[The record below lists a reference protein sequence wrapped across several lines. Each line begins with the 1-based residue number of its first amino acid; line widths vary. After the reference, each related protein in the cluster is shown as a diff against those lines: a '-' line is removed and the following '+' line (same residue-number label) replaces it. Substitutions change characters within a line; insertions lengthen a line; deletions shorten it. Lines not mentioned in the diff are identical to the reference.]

1 MGTGQ
6 RLPRPLRTLDKGRR
20 EVRTWGQARG
30 SADSRDHSPPCRAG
44 WAHGCTC
51 PSFLPPR
58 HGGWRRPLLPVGNER
73 LCRRHSPAVA
83 SPPPHPGLA
92 TSCRLCGLHSLAGM
106 CAGRLQPTASCEAG
120 SPGSQPGATRQPR
133 RAVFPKTDTCC
144 WFRSPPAGRQLGQQL
159 GGRPARWTWPRVQAL
174 CGPGLRVSFRP
185 PQACPSSRLRCRRP
199 QLPSLRWA
207 RHGRPAV
214 GAEVSPSAP
223 SVRAQSL
230 PSPEPPAHEPPAH
243 VAG

>member
-6 RLPRPLRTLDKGRR
+6 RLPRPLRTLDKGRH

-30 SADSRDHSPPCRAG
+30 SADSRDHSPPRRAG

-58 HGGWRRPLLPVGNER
+58 HGGWRRPLLPLGNER

-83 SPPPHPGLA
+83 SPPTQGWPRP
-92 TSCRLCGLHSLAGM
+92 AGSVG
-106 CAGRLQPTASCEAG
+106 CAVLLECVRAVCSPQRPVKPGRLGPR
-120 SPGSQPGATRQPR
+120 PGATGRPR

-144 WFRSPPAGRQLGQQL
+144 WFRLPPAGRQLGQQL
-159 GGRPARWTWPRVQAL
+159 GGPASPVDWPPVQAL

-185 PQACPSSRLRCRRP
+185 PQVCPSSCLWCRRP

-214 GAEVSPSAP
+214 GTEVSPSAP

>member
-6 RLPRPLRTLDKGRR
+6 RLPRPLRTLDKGRH

-30 SADSRDHSPPCRAG
+30 SADSRDHSRPRCAG

-58 HGGWRRPLLPVGNER
+58 HGGWRLPLLPLGNER

-83 SPPPHPGLA
+83 SPPHPGLA
-92 TSCRLCGLHSLAGM
+92 ASCRLCGLHGLAGM

-120 SPGSQPGATRQPR
+120 SPGSQPGATGRPR

-159 GGRPARWTWPRVQAL
+159 GGPASPVDLA
-174 CGPGLRVSFRP
+174 
-185 PQACPSSRLRCRRP
+185 ACPSPVRPRPSCLFPTPAGVPFISSPVPETTAPLLALGQARQASCGRRGLTLSTQSAGP
-199 QLPSLRWA
+199 E
-207 RHGRPAV
+207 PAQ
-214 GAEVSPSAP
+214 PRAP
-223 SVRAQSL
+223 S
-230 PSPEPPAHEPPAH
+230 P
-243 VAG
+243 